1 MSRVE
6 QDAPEDASRGESS
19 APPSDPGGTDTSRTG
34 VDRIKRLAIV
44 SGLAALILFL
54 AIPFLPV
61 KQDQASF
68 SWPQNGELNSVS
80 APLMA
85 YHPQDLDITLPVGE
99 IDDLNGQE
107 TTVLSTVPEDAE
119 DATLRGMFVR
129 STPDGLDVIVRN
141 SVALSVDTETLND
154 LPDDAQLHIT
164 SDFEETRAW
173 IPDATDSDGNALEG
187 GFGDDIRPM
196 LTGIF
201 TEMSNT
207 PQNAQTAIDAGLQV
221 DVTVDS
227 RFTSSPSVAKIA
239 AMVLGVIFTVI
250 SLWALHRMD
259 VLDNRTRKRHRFFPA
274 GWWRPRWLDGIVGGV
289 LAVWYFIGGNTAD
302 DGYLLTMAR
311 SSTESDYMSNYYRWF
326 GVAESPFGAPYY
338 DLLALMTHV
347 STASVWIRL
356 PVLIA
361 SFLTWM
367 LLSREVLPRL
377 GAKISQRKVAHWTA
391 AAVFLAF
398 AMTYNNGLRPEPVI
412 ALGALFT
419 WVCMERAIATGR
431 LLPAAIGIIVAA
443 FSLAAGPTG
452 LMAVA
457 AILVALS
464 GLIRIVIR
472 RLPLLGAGRG
482 EPKKRVFG
490 AVTAQIAPFLAAG
503 TAVLIAVFGD
513 QTFSTVLESIGV
525 RGPVGPSLSWY
536 EEPTRYTE
544 LLKRTVDGSFPR
556 RFCVLMMLL
565 CLAVVIG
572 SMLRNRR
579 VPGTAHGPALRL
591 TMVVI
596 GTMFFMTF
604 TPTKWTHHFGV
615 YAGIAAGLAALA
627 AVAASTMAMRS
638 ARNRIVFIGGCLL
651 LFAFTLA
658 GTNGWWYIS
667 SFGVPWWDK
676 PVQIAGVEMSS
687 VTMILALAVML
698 FGVVIGFLNDIRE
711 ANASTTDELKNVD
724 AREAAQAKRFA
735 GIASAPIAVLTS
747 IVVVFN
753 LASLGKAVVGQWPA
767 YTVGKGNLTS
777 LAGDT
782 CGLGGAA
789 LIEGNTNDSF
799 LQPAGDT
806 EFADSLTTEGSR
818 GFAENNIPNRIE
830 EGSDSDSGASPQTS
844 AVDTGAFGS
853 TDEEDEND
861 VTDIGPGGG
870 LSGQEGING
879 SYAQLPFGI
888 DRHQIPV
895 VGSYTDG
902 LQLPAET
909 TTSWYSMPER
919 SDDTPLLVVSAAGE
933 VSHLDMNG
941 VRQYGQD
948 LVLEYGRSD
957 ESAQDGVEFM
967 GEMEPLD
974 IGTAPQWRN
983 LRFPMDDIPEDADVV
998 RIRAADFNVTPDQW
1012 LTFTPPRVPTMEQ
1025 LGDVIGDS
1033 PTLQDWSV
1041 PLQFP
1046 CQRPFDHYAGVAEVP
1061 EYQLSPDHD
1070 AKKSHAPVM
1079 DYYGGG
1085 VGGMTQMATHGTEMP
1100 TYLED
1105 DWQRDWGVVT
1115 ELTQFTSST
1124 GDEPE
1129 PVEVEVEEQDR
1140 SGLWSPGPMRLS

>member
-1 MSRVE
+1 MSRLE
-6 QDAPEDASRGESS
+6 QDTPGESS
-19 APPSDPGGTDTSRTG
+19 NDQPDDAGQSASSDRSDTSSGTSGVNRLKRT
-34 VDRIKRLAIV
+34 AII
-44 SGLAALILFL
+44 SGLAGLILFL
-54 AIPFLPV
+54 LTPFLPV
-61 KQDQASF
+61 DQEQSSF
-68 SWPQNGELNSVS
+68 SWPQDDDLTSVT
-80 APLMA
+80 APLMS
-85 YHPQDLDITLPVGE
+85 YHPEDLDLSLPVGE
-99 IDDLNGQE
+99 VRDLNDGE

-129 STPDGLDVIVRN
+129 STPDGLDVVVRN
-141 SVALSVDTETLND
+141 SVALSVDTDVLND
-154 LPDDAQLHIT
+154 LPEDAQLKIT
-164 SDFEETRAW
+164 SNSEETRAW
-173 IPDATDSDGNALEG
+173 IPDATDEDGNPLEG
-187 GFGDDIRPM
+187 SFGDDIRPM
-196 LTGIF
+196 LTGIY

-207 PQNAQTAIDAGLQV
+207 PENAQTAIDAGLKV
-221 DVTVDS
+221 DVTIDS

-239 AMVLGVIFTVI
+239 AMVLGVIMTVI
-250 SLWALHRMD
+250 SLVALHKMD
-259 VLDNRTRKRHRFFPA
+259 VLDRRTRIRRRFLPA

-289 LAVWYFIGGNTAD
+289 LAIWYFIGGNTSD

-311 SSTESDYMSNYYRWF
+311 SSIESGYMSNYYRWF

-347 STASVWIRL
+347 STSSIWMRL

-377 GAKISQRKVAHWTA
+377 GAKIAQRKVAHWTA
-391 AAVFLAF
+391 AAVFLVF

-412 ALGALFT
+412 ALGALLT

-431 LLPAAIGIIVAA
+431 LLPAAIGVIVAA

-457 AILVALS
+457 SILVALS

-472 RLPLLGAGRG
+472 RLPLLGVGRG
-482 EPKKRVFG
+482 ASRWKIFG
-490 AVTAQIAPFLAAG
+490 AVAAQITPFLAAG
-503 TAVLIAVFGD
+503 TTVLIAVFGD
-513 QTFSTVLESIGV
+513 QTLSTVMEAIGV

-544 LLKRTVDGSFPR
+544 LLKQTVDGSFPR

-579 VPGTAHGPALRL
+579 VPGTAHGPALRM
-591 TMVVI
+591 TMVII

-627 AVAASTMAMRS
+627 AVAASSMALRS
-638 ARNRIVFIGGCLL
+638 ARNRLVFLGGCLL
-651 LFAFTLA
+651 LFAFALS

-676 PVQIAGVEMSS
+676 PVQIAGIEMST
-687 VTMILALAVML
+687 VTLVLALAAML
-698 FGVVIGFLNDIRE
+698 FGVVVGYLNDIRE
-711 ANASTTDELKNVD
+711 ANAATSSELQNVD
-724 AREAAQAKRFA
+724 DKEAAQAKRFA
-735 GIASAPIAVLTS
+735 GVAAAPIAVITS
-747 IVVVFN
+747 IVVIFN
-753 LASLGKAVVGQWPA
+753 LGSLGKAVVGQWPA

-777 LAGDT
+777 LTGNS
-782 CGLGGAA
+782 CGLGGSA
-789 LIEGNTNDSF
+789 LVEDNTNDSF
-799 LQPAGDT
+799 LEPVGDT
-806 EFADSLTTEGSR
+806 DFSDSLTGENAR
-818 GFAENNIPNRIE
+818 GFGENNIPNRIE
-830 EGSDSDSGASPQTS
+830 EGEDSDSDSSPQTS
-844 AVDTGAFGS
+844 AVDTGAYGS
-853 TDEEDEND
+853 NDEDASE
-861 VTDIGPGGG
+861 TGPGGG
-870 LSGQEGING
+870 LSAQEGANG
-879 SYAQLPFGI
+879 SYAELPFGI
-888 DRHQIPV
+888 DRHEVPV
-895 VGSYTDG
+895 TGSYTDG

-909 TTSWYSMPER
+909 TTSWYDLPDR
-919 SDDTPLLVVSAAGE
+919 SEDNPLLIVSAAGE

-941 VRQYGQD
+941 VRQYGQE
-948 LVLEYGRSD
+948 LKLEYGRSD
-957 ESAQDGVEFM
+957 ESAEGGVEWM
-967 GEMEPLD
+967 GDMEPLD

-983 LRFPMDDIPEDADVV
+983 LRFPMDDIPEDADSV
-998 RIRAADFNVTPDQW
+998 RIHAADLNVTPDQW
-1012 LTFTPPRVPTMEQ
+1012 LTFTPPRVPDMAP

-1033 PTLQDWSV
+1033 PTLQDWST

-1046 CQRPFDHYAGVAEVP
+1046 CQRPFDHHAGVAEVP
-1061 EYQLSPDHD
+1061 EYQLSPDHE

-1085 VGGMTQMATHGTEMP
+1085 VGGMTEMVTTGTEMP
-1100 TYLED
+1100 TYLEN

-1115 ELTQFTSST
+1115 ELETFDSST
-1124 GDEPE
+1124 GEKPK
-1129 PVEVEVEEQDR
+1129 PVTLDSEEQSR

>member
-1 MSRVE
+1 MSRLE
-6 QDAPEDASRGESS
+6 QDAPGEPSETAPKDSPTTSTTPSAS
-19 APPSDPGGTDTSRTG
+19 G
-34 VDRIKRLAIV
+34 VDRLKRIAVI
-44 SGLAALILFL
+44 SGLAGLILFL
-54 AIPFLPV
+54 LTPFLPV
-61 KQDQASF
+61 NQEQSSF
-68 SWPQNGELNSVS
+68 SWPQDNDLTSVN

-85 YHPQDLDITLPVGE
+85 YHPQDMDITLPIGE
-99 IDDLNGQE
+99 VRDLNGTQ
-107 TTVLSTVPEDAE
+107 TTVLSTVPNNAE
-119 DATLRGMFVR
+119 DATLRGLFVR
-129 STPDGLDVIVRN
+129 STPDGLDVVVRN
-141 SVALSVDTETLND
+141 SVALSVDTADLAD
-154 LPDDAQLHIT
+154 LPADAQLRIT
-164 SDFEETRAW
+164 SDANETRAW

-201 TEMSNT
+201 TEMTNT
-207 PQNAQTAIDAGLQV
+207 PENAAAAIDAGLQV

-227 RFTSSPSVAKIA
+227 RFTSSPSMVKIA
-239 AMVLGVIFTVI
+239 AMILGVIFTVI
-250 SLWALHRMD
+250 SLTALHKID
-259 VLDNRTRKRHRFFPA
+259 ILDRRTTARRRFFPA
-274 GWWRPRWLDGIVGGV
+274 GWWRPRWLDGVVGGV
-289 LAVWYFIGGNTAD
+289 LVVWYFIGANTAD

-311 SSTESDYMSNYYRWF
+311 SSIESGYMSNYYRWF
-326 GVAESPFGAPYY
+326 GVSESPFGAPYY
-338 DLLALMTHV
+338 DLLAVMTHV
-347 STASVWIRL
+347 STSSIWMRL

-377 GAKISQRKVAHWTA
+377 GTKIGQRKVAHWTA
-391 AAVFLAF
+391 AMVFLAF

-412 ALGALFT
+412 ALGALLT

-431 LLPAAIGIIVAA
+431 LLPAAIGVIVAA

-457 AILVALS
+457 SILVALS
-464 GLIRIVIR
+464 GLIRIVVR
-472 RLPLLGAGRG
+472 RLPLLGAGEGASR
-482 EPKKRVFG
+482 KKIFG
-490 AVTAQIAPFLAAG
+490 AVSAQIAPFLAAG

-513 QTFSTVLESIGV
+513 QTFASVMEAIGV

-544 LLKRTVDGSFPR
+544 LLKQTVDGSFPR
-556 RFCVLMMLL
+556 RFSVLMMLL

-638 ARNRIVFIGGCLL
+638 ARNRLIFLGGCLL

-676 PVQIAGVEMSS
+676 TVQIAGIEMST
-687 VTMILALAVML
+687 VTMILALLVML
-698 FGVVIGFLNDIRE
+698 FGVIVGFLNDIRE
-711 ANASTTDELKNVD
+711 AKATTNDELRDIDEK
-724 AREAAQAKRFA
+724 EAAQAKRFA
-735 GIASAPIAVLTS
+735 GVASAPIAVLTA

-777 LAGDT
+777 LTGDS

-789 LIEGNTNDSF
+789 LVEADTNDSF
-799 LQPAGDT
+799 LEPIGDT
-806 EFADSLTTEGSR
+806 DFSDSLVSENSR
-818 GFAENNIPNRIE
+818 GFQENNIPNRIE
-830 EGSDSDSGASPQTS
+830 ERSSSSSSSPQTS
-844 AVDTGAFGS
+844 AVATDAYGS
-853 TDEEDEND
+853 SEEDD
-861 VTDIGPGGG
+861 ATDIGPGGG
-870 LSGQEGING
+870 QSVRPGANG

-888 DRHQIPV
+888 DRYSVPV
-895 VGSYTDG
+895 IGSFTDG
-902 LQLPAET
+902 LQLQAET
-909 TTSWYSMPER
+909 TTSWYSLPER
-919 SDDTPLLVVSAAGE
+919 SEDSPLLIISAAGE

-941 VRQYGQD
+941 VRQYGQE
-948 LVLEYGRSD
+948 LKLEYGRTE
-957 ESAQDGVEFM
+957 ESAEDGVEWI
-967 GEMEPLD
+967 GDMEPLD
-974 IGTAPQWRN
+974 IDTAPQWRN
-983 LRFPMDDIPEDADVV
+983 LRFPLDELPDDADAV

-1012 LTFTPPRVPTMEQ
+1012 LAFTPPRVPELVS
-1025 LGDVIGDS
+1025 LGEVIGDA

-1061 EYQLSPDHD
+1061 QYQISPDHD

-1085 VGGMTQMATHGTEMP
+1085 VGGLTQMTTHGTELP
-1100 TYLED
+1100 TYLEN
-1105 DWQRDWGVVT
+1105 DWQRDWGVIT
-1115 ELTQFTSST
+1115 ELTPFGSST
-1124 GDEPE
+1124 GEEPKQ
-1129 PVEVEVEEQDR
+1129 VELDMETHSR